1 MGILF
6 LGLTLV
12 LAWVFAALGL
22 HPWGH
27 EANEQFAETA
37 MRWMLLLPAGVQF
50 LVSGLMHTVWAK
62 STAKNIGW
70 QTNGFQ
76 YEIGFVSFG
85 LGLGGILAS
94 TRGWDAWLVITA
106 ASAVFLVGAGVQ
118 HIVQMVRDHNLSP
131 GNSLV
136 LIYDIGLPASM
147 IALLIATHST
157 MM

>member
-6 LGLTLV
+6 LPLTVV
-12 LAWVFAALGL
+12 LAWVFAAFGL
-22 HPWGH
+22 HPAGH
-27 EANEQFAETA
+27 ESGEQFAEIA
-37 MRWMLLLPAGVQF
+37 MRWMLFLPAGLQF

-70 QTNGFQ
+70 TTNGFQ

-85 LGLGGILAS
+85 LGIAGILAS
-94 TRGWDAWLVITA
+94 TRGWDTWLVATA

-118 HIVQMVRDHNLSP
+118 HVLQMVRDRNFAP

-136 LIYDIGLPASM
+136 LLYDFGLPVSM
-147 IALLIATHST
+147 IALLVATHST
-157 MM
+157 MA